1 LRESLRLQTEGH
13 EQAALCGP
21 IRAVLEKHLTGADL
35 KKLPLEDLHIA
46 ANARFG
52 AFAGWH
58 MPITYPAGV
67 LKEHLHTRAH
77 AGLFDISHM
86 KLFEVSGKDVVALLN
101 RACPLDADVLAMSQS
116 KYTFLLNDKAGI
128 IDDLIVTRLAAERF
142 MVVANAGNAATDE
155 AHLRRLCSG
164 LSVEIKPL
172 DRVFLAIQG
181 PEAEAVLA
189 GAGVDTAG
197 LIFMTGIEPK
207 PGWFMSR
214 SGYTGEDGFEIGLP
228 EQDARALVE
237 RLLEDDR
244 LMWIGLAARDSLR
257 LEAGLCLH
265 GQDITETVDPASAG
279 LMWAIP
285 KEIRAIGAFVGAEAL
300 RAIVAA
306 GAGQKRVGLKADGRQ
321 PVRNDVDLFDADG
334 KPAGRVTSGG
344 FGPSAGHPV
353 AMGYVEA
360 ARAQPGT
367 RLYAE
372 VRGARIPVD
381 IHPLPFTPHR
391 YRKG

>member
-1 LRESLRLQTEGH
+1 LNGAEL
-13 EQAALCGP
+13 
-21 IRAVLEKHLTGADL
+21 KH
-35 KKLPLEDLHIA
+35 LPLEDLHVA

-67 LKEHLHTRAH
+67 LKEHLHTRQH

-86 KLFEVSGKDVVALLN
+86 KLFDLSGSDAAALLD
-101 RACPLDADVLAMSQS
+101 RACPLNAEALATTQS
-116 KYTFLLNDKAGI
+116 KYTFLLNEQAGI
-128 IDDLIVTRLAAERF
+128 IDDLIVTRLAADRF

-155 AHLRRLCSG
+155 AHLRSLARG
-164 LSVEIKPL
+164 LSVEIDPL

-189 GAGVDTAG
+189 GAGIDTAG
-197 LIFMTGIEPK
+197 LTFMTGVEPR

-228 EQDARALVE
+228 EQDARDLLA
-237 RLLEDDR
+237 RLLADDR

-265 GQDITETVDPASAG
+265 GQDITDTTDPASAG
-279 LMWAIP
+279 LLWAIP
-285 KEIRAIGAFVGAEAL
+285 KDIRANGAFLGAEKL
-300 RAIVAA
+300 RAILTT
-306 GAGQKRVGLKADGRQ
+306 GPRQKRVGLKAEGRQ
-321 PVRNDVDLFDADG
+321 PVRNDVDLFDAEG
-334 KPAGRVTSGG
+334 KLMGRVTSGG
-344 FGPSAGHPV
+344 FGPTVGHPV
-353 AMGYVEA
+353 AMGYVETTV
-360 ARAQPGT
+360 AQPGN
-367 RLYAE
+367 RVFAE
-372 VRGARIPVD
+372 VRGTRIPVH
-381 IHPLPFTPHR
+381 IHTLPFTPHR